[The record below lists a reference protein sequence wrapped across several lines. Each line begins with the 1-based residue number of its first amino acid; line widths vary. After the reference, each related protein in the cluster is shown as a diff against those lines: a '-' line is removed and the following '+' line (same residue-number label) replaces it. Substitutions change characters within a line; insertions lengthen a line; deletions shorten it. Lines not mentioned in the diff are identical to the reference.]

1 MSIAQ
6 DKRFMR
12 RFEAGKE
19 AQIEQLISYVTLLG
33 LSGNDL
39 IAVGGKLERE
49 KLRQERIRN
58 DEIVASYKLEKI
70 GSDDYIDY
78 HRRFKVRTLNGAY
91 NFESESWNRCIITN
105 PKTKV
110 KKYFTYENRPVSA
123 KGHSRQVKQM
133 VLALAYGD
141 IKLDF

>member
-1 MSIAQ
+1 MNIAQ

-33 LSGNDL
+33 LSGTDL
-39 IAVGGKLERE
+39 IAVGGKMERE
-49 KLRQERIRN
+49 KVRQTRN
-58 DEIVASYKLEKI
+58 HNDDIIAGYTLEKI
-70 GSDDYIDY
+70 GKDPNVDY
-78 HRRFKVRTLNGAY
+78 HRRFKIKTLNGSY
-91 NFESESWNRCIITN
+91 NFESESWNRCVVTN

-110 KKYFTYENRPVSA
+110 QKYCTYENRPVSA

-133 VLALAYGD
+133 VLAIAYGD
-141 IKLDF
+141 VKLDF